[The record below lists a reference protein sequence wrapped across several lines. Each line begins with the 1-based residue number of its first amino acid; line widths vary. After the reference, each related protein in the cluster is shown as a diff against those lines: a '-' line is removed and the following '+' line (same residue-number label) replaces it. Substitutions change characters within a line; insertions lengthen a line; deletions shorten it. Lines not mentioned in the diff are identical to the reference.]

1 MPPAQLLVLLK
12 LLQPL
17 LLLQSFQPMHLSQLQ
32 VLQFLEDVEV
42 SKIILMLLIILKM
55 LQKFTG
61 IDCSNIEL
69 RYQDILDPKIS
80 RKIHNIYKDFK
91 LYQLFLHKF
100 LYQNVLIFPLDIL
113 FKRRINTLWSDS
125 IEAFWSEG
133 DEPVSYK
140 KSQTKDWQYLPT
152 LFELYQLL
160 MAHVLLSESP
170 EIRIL
175 HTIQSSCY
183 LTKANN
189 LSLT

>member
-1 MPPAQLLVLLK
+1 
-12 LLQPL
+12 
-17 LLLQSFQPMHLSQLQ
+17 
-32 VLQFLEDVEV
+32 
-42 SKIILMLLIILKM
+42 ML
-55 LQKFTG
+55 
-61 IDCSNIEL
+61 
-69 RYQDILDPKIS
+69 
-80 RKIHNIYKDFK
+80 
-91 LYQLFLHKF
+91 
-100 LYQNVLIFPLDIL
+100 
-113 FKRRINTLWSDS
+113 KRRINTLWSDS

-133 DEPVSYK
+133 DEPVWYK

-160 MAHVLLSESP
+160 MAHVLSPEFP